1 MSSVINYKFRSM
13 KNYSSI
19 NIEGG
24 GIPLWELKYEII
36 TQRKMQSKD
45 FDLLFYDNQ
54 TNEKIL
60 DEYQIIERN
69 SHIIVER
76 IPLWMSSGGYNVKD
90 KKKEPAKSTFK
101 HRIAPPETYVCFRCG
116 NKGHFIQHCPT
127 NEDKAFDI
135 ARIRKPSGIPKDFL
149 VHVKGDDVNENSGM
163 LVTTE
168 GYYVKAQPQ
177 IHEWKRNVKRKN
189 LSSIPATLKCP
200 VCNDLFV
207 QPVRATCHHTFCERC
222 VVIGDR
228 CKICGNVIH
237 SLTEDI
243 EVKYELDNFLDKR

>member
-1 MSSVINYKFRSM
+1 MSSEINYKFRSM

-19 NIEGG
+19 HIEGS

-54 TNEKIL
+54 TNEKIV

-90 KKKEPAKSTFK
+90 KKKAPTKHTFK

-127 NEDKAFDI
+127 NEDKSFDI

-149 VHVKGDDVNENSGM
+149 VQVKGEDVNENSGM

-177 IHEWKRNVKRKN
+177 VHEWKRNIKKACFT
-189 LSSIPATLKCP
+189 IPPSLQCP
-200 VCNDLFV
+200 VCEKLFV
-207 QPVRATCHHTFCERC
+207 QPVKTNCHHTFCERC
-222 VVIGDR
+222 VGIGEN
-228 CKICGNVIH
+228 CKVCGKLIA
-237 SLTEDI
+237 SLIEDI
-243 EVKYELDNFLDKR
+243 EVKYELDNFLDKK